1 MRPAEYSNMDTRY
14 ILTVIAISAVITFA
28 LRALPF
34 VIFGG
39 KRQMPPVMVKLGRV
53 LPPAIMA
60 VLIIYCV
67 KGAAAAPVASGI
79 PSLAGVLV
87 TGATYKWKHSTLI
100 SILLGTACYMAVLRL
115 M

>member
-1 MRPAEYSNMDTRY
+1 MDTKY
-14 ILTVIAISAVITFA
+14 ILTIIAVSAVITFA

-39 KRQMPPVMVKLGRV
+39 KRQMPPVMVKLGKV
-53 LPPAIMA
+53 LPATIMA
-60 VLIIYCV
+60 VLIVYCV
-67 KGAAAAPVASGI
+67 KGAVTAPVASGL

-87 TGATYKWKHSTLI
+87 TGGTYKWKHNTLI